1 VLDEEDG
8 SYIMKPS
15 RTARQLLGES
25 IRPLT
30 PDETP
35 ERWGGNM
42 KTPPYYDPAQPELQA
57 NPEKPPRD
65 PAKNEVRMVEV
76 KQRPVDFEV
85 CPHCQQE
92 IYERHTYTDED
103 GTERHSDCDGAIKRP
118 EPTNVPDWLKPFMHK
133 SNG

>member
-1 VLDEEDG
+1 MLGVVLDEEAG

-15 RTARQLLGES
+15 RTARKLLGES
-25 IRPLT
+25 Q
-30 PDETP
+30 
-35 ERWGGNM
+35 ER
-42 KTPPYYDPAQPELQA
+42 PPYYDPAQPELQTQA
-57 NPEKPPRD
+57 PDKPPRD

-118 EPTNVPDWLKPFMHK
+118 EPTNVPEWLKPFMHK